1 MKAIEEAQDRLFVKH
16 VYPNGDVVVKEP
28 IYNFDSE
35 LLEDENYLL
44 TFAKPTEQYVYDN
57 YKVGPANPFGWTDYT
72 LTINYKEKAPE
83 QKNINV
89 QVSIDNDAAGTIT
102 SSTDFTLT
110 VNEGEKASVT
120 VTWDLNYRYR
130 TDSIT
135 INGVEI
141 DLSSSDRSYTFET
154 EDDTVVVV
162 NTYRSST
169 PVGPTDPDTDPDEEI
184 NDDAT
189 PEVGNKDDVTDT
201 GVASTM
207 PWMVASLVSL
217 GAMVAEL
224 IRRNRR

>member
-1 MKAIEEAQDRLFVKH
+1 M
-16 VYPNGDVVVKEP
+16 
-28 IYNFDSE
+28 
-35 LLEDENYLL
+35 
-44 TFAKPTEQYVYDN
+44 
-57 YKVGPANPFGWTDYT
+57 
-72 LTINYKEKAPE
+72 
-83 QKNINV
+83 
-89 QVSIDNDAAGTIT
+89 
-102 SSTDFTLT
+102 T
-110 VNEGEKASVT
+110 VNEGKRQVLH
-120 VTWDLNYRYR
+120 WDLNYRYR

-207 PWMVASLVSL
+207 PWMAASLSVSL